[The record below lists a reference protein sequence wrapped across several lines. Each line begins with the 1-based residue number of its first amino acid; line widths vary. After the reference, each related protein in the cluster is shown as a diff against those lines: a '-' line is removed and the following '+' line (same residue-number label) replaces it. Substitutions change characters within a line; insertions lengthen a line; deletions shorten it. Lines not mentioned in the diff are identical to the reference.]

1 MPQSSPW
8 ANFPHVPSLVWRA
21 RRSVGR
27 ENVRSLQTDQFLLRV
42 RGQLK
47 TKNVG
52 DICSRLYGGVR
63 IIVCNIRTFTENIR
77 RYLCKFY
84 VRQSNFSGSKA
95 KMCETHSFCVR
106 VGVFVTLGRFPWPL
120 PKSWILAGP
129 IKLHNV
135 TKCNIVIWQSLAT
148 SHHTE
153 QWWHHVH
160 LSVTG
165 TWIPTTTTTCVR
177 LYLVYMSHWVSSCT
191 WVTCEIEWQWPETP
205 KLLQVGGRC
214 VSFMQPDQTFWPLTK
229 RVEDVYHSCNL
240 TRHFDHSLMDSHCGL
255 LYNIY
260 TVLTYNR
267 ANTNTCKIQRQE
279 GQRHH
284 HHSMLH

>member
-1 MPQSSPW
+1 MLTDNVSKTAFQTKPRTKHDLESSGLTCTGHLESKPNSKVIPHQMICSTDSRSLLMPQSSPW
-8 ANFPHVPSLVWRA
+8 ANFPHVTSLVWRA
-21 RRSVGR
+21 RRSEGR
-27 ENVRSLQTDQFLLRV
+27 ENVQSLQTD
-42 RGQLK
+42 LK
-47 TKNVG
+47 SERPAKNEWFPTKLGN
-52 DICSRLYGGVR
+52 ICSRLYGGVR

-77 RYLCKFY
+77 RHLCKFC

-191 WVTCEIEWQWPETP
+191 WVTCEIEW
-205 KLLQVGGRC
+205 
-214 VSFMQPDQTFWPLTK
+214 
-229 RVEDVYHSCNL
+229 
-240 TRHFDHSLMDSHCGL
+240 
-255 LYNIY
+255 
-260 TVLTYNR
+260 
-267 ANTNTCKIQRQE
+267 
-279 GQRHH
+279 
-284 HHSMLH
+284 